1 MDTATSLE
9 DEAQM
14 TSISLLMVSLISI
27 GIFARNFNSGTR
39 LLVLLVA
46 AGMVIY
52 ITLSTVTLK

>member
-1 MDTATSLE
+1 MDTTTSLE

-14 TSISLLMVSLISI
+14 TSIALLMVSLISI
-27 GIFARNFNSGTR
+27 GIFARNFNSRTR

-52 ITLSTVTLK
+52 ITYGTLK